1 MEIKKIYV
9 NENEKGTLI
18 CDKCGKTRVV
28 NLSDFKNIGKPLKVK
43 CSCGHFFFVSIE
55 VRKFYRK
62 NLHLHGQYIKVSND
76 ASKGLE
82 KGTMIVEDLSRTGL
96 GFRTKTQHNL
106 RVKDMIRVQFT
117 LDDAQR
123 SEVHKS
129 AIVKRISHNFVGAEF
144 VDFDAFNETNRT
156 LGFYLMPR

>member
-18 CDKCGKTRVV
+18 CEKCGKTRVV
-28 NLSDFKNIGKPLKVK
+28 DLSDFKNIGKPLKVK

-62 NLHLHGQYIKVSND
+62 STQLSGEYIKLSHD
-76 ASKGLE
+76 TAKGME
-82 KGTMIVEDLSRTGL
+82 RGAMTVEDLSRTGL
-96 GFRTKTQHNL
+96 GFRTKTQHNI
-106 RVKDMIRVQFT
+106 RVKDMLLVRFT

-123 SEVHKS
+123 SEVSKS
-129 AIVKRISHNFVGAEF
+129 VIVKRTSHSFVGAEF
-144 VDFDAFNETNRT
+144 VDFDAFNETNRL

>member
-9 NENEKGTLI
+9 NDNEKGTLI

-62 NLHLHGQYIKVSND
+62 STHLNGEYIKVSHD
-76 ASKGLE
+76 APKGLE
-82 KGTMIVEDLSRTGL
+82 RGAMIVEDLSRTSL
-96 GFRTKTQHNL
+96 GFRTKTQHNIRVRDML
-106 RVKDMIRVQFT
+106 RVRFT

-144 VDFDAFNETNRT
+144 VDFDAFNETNRL